1 MTDQQKKRGKP
12 GPKPRGPF
20 ANKRKTLTTRITER
34 TRRRIEEAAEQ
45 TDRSLSQEI
54 EFRLERSLSDEDLRH
69 AEFGSEAIYKF
80 MKTLVRVVNIVEL
93 KTGSTFGDDPFTRAQ
108 AILAMQYVLQ
118 AYEIEAGSA
127 TVDRGKSVLTGEP
140 PVGKEVGE
148 SLGKE
153 IGREL
158 ARLILG
164 IDVDPLWHA
173 NLACDFQSALNTQ
186 LLLRFLTNRDR
197 ITSLELSRWN
207 VNDLAI
213 NFDAL
218 VAH

>member
-20 ANKRKTLTTRITER
+20 ADKRKTLTTRITER

-69 AEFGSEAIYKF
+69 AEFGSEAIYQF

-93 KTGSTFGDDPFTRAQ
+93 KTGSKISDDPYNRTQ
-108 AILAMQYVLQ
+108 AIAAMRDVLE
-118 AYEIEAGSA
+118 AYQIEAGA
-127 TVDRGKSVLTGEP
+127 QAVKQGKSVLTGEP
-140 PVGKEVGE
+140 AVGKEVGE
-148 SLGKE
+148 GEGKE

-158 ARLILG
+158 FRYILG
-164 IDVDPLWHA
+164 IGVKP
-173 NLACDFQSALNTQ
+173 
-186 LLLRFLTNRDR
+186 
-197 ITSLELSRWN
+197 SRR
-207 VNDLAI
+207 VRKKQA
-213 NFDAL
+213 
-218 VAH
+218 